1 MSITKEFLNQ
11 VGPGFCLAK
20 WTQATIHLG
29 TGLTHSCHHTKVNH
43 IDAEAVQ
50 KDPFLLH
57 NTEKKC
63 SDRDAMRAGHRL
75 PDCNYCWR
83 VEDSDAGV
91 SDRVRKSAAPW
102 SEVDVRSIIDRN
114 WEDTVKFPRSLEVSF
129 SNACN
134 LACAYCGPTFS
145 SKWAEEVKLQGPYNI
160 NGIPYNAY
168 AVPQILNRDYNPY
181 IDAFWKWFPVI
192 AKGLYEFRITGG
204 EPLMSKETFKIIE
217 MISKSFYENLDFAIN
232 TNGCPPD
239 KTWESF
245 CKKLSDLDAKKRCKS
260 ITVYASAEASGPQ
273 AEYIRD
279 GLDWPKF
286 KSNIELLLESTTNT
300 KVAFMSTVTIL
311 SLPSISDFCDWVV
324 YLKQQYGDKRVR
336 VDFTQIKH
344 PEFLDPKNFAEESTI
359 SWLETAKQRF
369 VSTSIEAEKLGI
381 IQNTVTAN
389 TQTGTTEKTK
399 SNLRRF
405 LEIYDQRR
413 NKNFKSTFAE
423 FDSIYQ

>member
-1 MSITKEFLNQ
+1 
-11 VGPGFCLAK
+11 
-20 WTQATIHLG
+20 
-29 TGLTHSCHHTKVNH
+29 
-43 IDAEAVQ
+43 
-50 KDPFLLH
+50 
-57 NTEKKC
+57 
-63 SDRDAMRAGHRL
+63 
-75 PDCNYCWR
+75 
-83 VEDSDAGV
+83 
-91 SDRVRKSAAPW
+91 
-102 SEVDVRSIIDRN
+102 
-114 WEDTVKFPRSLEVSF
+114 
-129 SNACN
+129 
-134 LACAYCGPTFS
+134 
-145 SKWAEEVKLQGPYNI
+145 
-160 NGIPYNAY
+160 
-168 AVPQILNRDYNPY
+168 
-181 IDAFWKWFPVI
+181 
-192 AKGLYEFRITGG
+192 
-204 EPLMSKETFKIIE
+204 
-217 MISKSFYENLDFAIN
+217 
-232 TNGCPPD
+232 
-239 KTWESF
+239 
-245 CKKLSDLDAKKRCKS
+245 
-260 ITVYASAEASGPQ
+260 
-273 AEYIRD
+273 
-279 GLDWPKF
+279 
-286 KSNIELLLESTTNT
+286 LLESTTNT